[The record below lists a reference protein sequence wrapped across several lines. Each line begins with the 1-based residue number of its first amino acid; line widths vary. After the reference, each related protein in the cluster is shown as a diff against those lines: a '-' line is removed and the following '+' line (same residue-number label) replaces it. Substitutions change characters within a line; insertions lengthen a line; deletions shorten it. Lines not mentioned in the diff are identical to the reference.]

1 MRTMRYVDEFRNEAV
16 NAVFTKQQAI
26 SVTLQ
31 LLTME
36 MNEEGNTQ
44 EETELFRKALERA
57 EFRYIDAT
65 RTQTDKM
72 LDAIGVARFTTEDIV
87 NAIQMIV
94 FDAE

>member
-1 MRTMRYVDEFRNEAV
+1 MRTMKHVDEFRSEAA
-16 NAVFTKQQAI
+16 NAVFTKQQAV

-31 LLTME
+31 LLTLE
-36 MNEEGNTQ
+36 MNEADNGE

-65 RTQTDKM
+65 KTQTDKM

-87 NAIQMIV
+87 NAIEMIV